1 MKRGGAYYRFRL
13 VGHFDVSSGTPT
25 IAGREVCK
33 MQSRNRYAGSNYYL
47 RTVSGFFISAQQV
60 RALKNWQ
67 RA

>member
-1 MKRGGAYYRFRL
+1 MKIGGAYYRFRL

-33 MQSRNRYAGSNYYL
+33 MQSRNSSQVIVRACI
-47 RTVSGFFISAQQV
+47 TVSGFFISAQQV

>member
-33 MQSRNRYAGSNYYL
+33 MQSRNSSQVIVRACI
-47 RTVSGFFISAQQV
+47 TVSGFFIWVSRIKV
-60 RALKNWQ
+60 ITEGC
-67 RA
+67 

>member
-33 MQSRNRYAGSNYYL
+33 MQSRNSSQVIVRACT
-47 RTVSGFFISAQQV
+47 TVSGFFIWVSRIKV
-60 RALKNWQ
+60 ITEGC
-67 RA
+67 